1 MCGIS
6 RGIEAEEHVKIP
18 EELSLNF
25 HVHGFWFLALPL
37 EFPQVVS
44 YNFAEFPSVK
54 LFLQNVHKG
63 KVTWQ
68 ILNLKINK
76 SKNLF
81 FLEFSKLKSKVTN
94 LKIPGAGYVLNP
106 LSCLDFSGTAQNWE
120 SFLLASCVSS
130 VL

>member
-1 MCGIS
+1 MVNGSLYHQWAREYSRKTQERGSEDMCGIS

-25 HVHGFWFLALPL
+25 HGFWFLALPL

-68 ILNLKINK
+68 IQI
-76 SKNLF
+76 
-81 FLEFSKLKSKVTN
+81 
-94 LKIPGAGYVLNP
+94 
-106 LSCLDFSGTAQNWE
+106 
-120 SFLLASCVSS
+120 
-130 VL
+130 